1 MPLRGAGCAPGSAN
15 VRQYDMVTSDTPALI
30 QKSALSLRRFSW
42 YLAFSLTFLMPWAI
56 AIGSANAL
64 EAWLPGQVKT
74 DYWRNLSS
82 LSFLVGGGLAAL
94 MLLRLKKGLIL
105 RGAGSILVL
114 LGALWFALM
123 FQLRSNCGD
132 ESIYVGTKPG
142 VQVAACG

>member
-1 MPLRGAGCAPGSAN
+1 
-15 VRQYDMVTSDTPALI
+15 
-30 QKSALSLRRFSW
+30 
-42 YLAFSLTFLMPWAI
+42 MPWVI

-105 RGAGSILVL
+105 RAAGSILVL
-114 LGALWFALM
+114 LGALWFAYM
-123 FQLRSNCGD
+123 FQLRSKCGD

-142 VQVAACG
+142 VQVATCG